1 MNTAIRR
8 PSGTGECCV
17 HSPVVPG
24 LMTGLH
30 HRLISGVPPG
40 RLSASSSYLLK
51 GKFQT
56 DPRGRGL

>member
-30 HRLISGVPPG
+30 HRLIFGVPPG
-40 RLSASSSYLLK
+40 RFHASSNSRRK

-56 DPRGRGL
+56 APPGRGL